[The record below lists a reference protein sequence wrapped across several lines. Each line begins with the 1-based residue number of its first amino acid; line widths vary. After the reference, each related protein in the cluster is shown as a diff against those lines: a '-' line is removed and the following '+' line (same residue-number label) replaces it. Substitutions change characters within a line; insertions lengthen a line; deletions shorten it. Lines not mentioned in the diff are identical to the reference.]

1 MLFILVNNLK
11 KKRQG
16 FLDGPV
22 IKILPSNAGGEGSI
36 PDQRAKIPTCLGA
49 KKSKHKTEEILQQIE
64 TLKVVHIK
72 KEEKETN
79 F

>member
-1 MLFILVNNLK
+1 M
-11 KKRQG
+11 
-16 FLDGPV
+16 

-36 PDQRAKIPTCLGA
+36 PDQRAKIPACIGA
-49 KKSKHKTEEILQQIE
+49 KKSKHKTEEILQQIV